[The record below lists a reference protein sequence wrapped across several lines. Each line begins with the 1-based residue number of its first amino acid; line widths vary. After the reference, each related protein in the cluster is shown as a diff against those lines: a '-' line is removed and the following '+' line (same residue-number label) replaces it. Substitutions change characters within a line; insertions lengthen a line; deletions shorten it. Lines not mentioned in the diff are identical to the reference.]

1 MSFMQ
6 GRRPNHGTVVAYLAL
21 FLAIGGG
28 AYAASGSFVGH
39 NGAINGCVPKGGGAL
54 KVFKPGKKCPS
65 GNVPV
70 SFNAKGSQGPVGP
83 QGLPGKEG
91 TAGLQGPI
99 GPATYAAVDDLGE
112 ATPTATPNVEG
123 GFEEIKAINLPSAS
137 HVLVYASGLY
147 GFQCGG
153 PCSDQVGIYVDN
165 VPVPGTRVDLE
176 GPASQFVTSMGIT
189 TAVLPAGPHT
199 VKWADNGAGALERSG
214 PINST
219 GVVAAIATG

>member
-6 GRRPNHGTVVAYLAL
+6 GRRPSHGTVVAYLAL
-21 FLAIGGG
+21 FLAIGGR

-54 KVFKPGKKCPS
+54 KVFKPGKKCPG

-70 SFNAKGSQGPVGP
+70 SFNAKGPEGPAGP
-83 QGLPGKEG
+83 QGLPGKDG
-91 TAGLQGPI
+91 AAGLQGPI
-99 GPATYAAVDDLGE
+99 GPATYAAVDNLGE
-112 ATPTATPNVEG
+112 GTPTATPNAG
-123 GFEEIKAINLPSAS
+123 GFEVIKSINLPSAS

-147 GFQCGG
+147 GFECTGA
-153 PCSDQVGIYVDN
+153 CSDDPGLYVDN
-165 VPVPGTRVDLE
+165 VPVPGTDVHLI
-176 GPASQFVTSMGIT
+176 GPESQFVTSMGVT

-199 VKWADNGAGALERSG
+199 VKWTDNATGALERSG

>member
-1 MSFMQ
+1 MSFIQ

-39 NGAINGCVPKGGGAL
+39 DGAIKGCVPKGGGAL
-54 KVFKPGKKCPS
+54 KVFKPGKKCPRGS
-65 GNVPV
+65 VPV
-70 SFNAKGSQGPVGP
+70 SFNVKGP
-83 QGLPGKEG
+83 QGSAGAPGVPGKDGLPG
-91 TAGLQGPI
+91 AQGPI
-99 GPATYAAVDDLGE
+99 GPATYAAVDNLGE
-112 ATPTATPNVEG
+112 ATPAASPNSF
-123 GFEEIKAINLPSAS
+123 GFEVTKSIDLPSAS

-147 GFQCGG
+147 GFECTGA
-153 PCSDQVGIYVDN
+153 CTDQAGLYVDN
-165 VPVPGTRVDLE
+165 VPVPGTRIDLT
-176 GPASQFVTSMGIT
+176 GPASQFVTAMGIT

-199 VKWADNGAGALERSG
+199 VKWTDNAAGALERSG